1 MKADFNHSPTT
12 LYVAILCPMEML
24 LTVEQAAAR
33 LQLAPFTVRQQLKRG
48 ALRGIKRGR
57 VWRIPES
64 ALMEPSAS
72 LRPAQEWKE
81 AANELAPVYEAS
93 IANGGE
99 LTAISQE
106 NTPEAR
112 AKAILAALRSGD
124 KARRNAAIIRLAKS
138 DEQTVEIVTEAAARA
153 VEEWNGPDD
162 DFADWRALDG
172 EPFHF
177 PEEAPDY
184 LNGLYRADKAEK
196 EDV

>member
-1 MKADFNHSPTT
+1 
-12 LYVAILCPMEML
+12 MEML

-64 ALMEPSAS
+64 ALMEPSAK
-72 LRPAQEWKE
+72 PAREWKQ
-81 AANELAPVYEAS
+81 AADELAPVYEAS
-93 IANGGE
+93 IASGGE
-99 LTAISQE
+99 LTAISQGD
-106 NTPEAR
+106 TPQAR
-112 AKAILAALRSGD
+112 AEAILAALHSGD

-153 VEEWNGPDD
+153 VEEWDGPDD
-162 DFADWRALDG
+162 DFADWRALDS